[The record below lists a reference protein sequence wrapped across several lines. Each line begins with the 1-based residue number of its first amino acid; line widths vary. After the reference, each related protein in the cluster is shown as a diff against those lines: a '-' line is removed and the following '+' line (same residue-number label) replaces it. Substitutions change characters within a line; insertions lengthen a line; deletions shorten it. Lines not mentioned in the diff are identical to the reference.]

1 MSIDT
6 ATVAKI
12 ARLARI
18 AVPESDHARL
28 AGELS
33 KIMGFVEQLGEV
45 NTDGVEPMSSVADMT
60 QRLRADAVTD
70 GGIVDKILANAPE
83 RAQGYFVVP
92 KIVE

>member
-45 NTDGVEPMSSVADMT
+45 DTQGVEPMTSVANVT
-60 QRLRADAVTD
+60 QRLRDDVVTD
-70 GGIVDKILANAPE
+70 GGIQAKIIANAPE
-83 RAQGYFVVP
+83 SAQGYFVVP